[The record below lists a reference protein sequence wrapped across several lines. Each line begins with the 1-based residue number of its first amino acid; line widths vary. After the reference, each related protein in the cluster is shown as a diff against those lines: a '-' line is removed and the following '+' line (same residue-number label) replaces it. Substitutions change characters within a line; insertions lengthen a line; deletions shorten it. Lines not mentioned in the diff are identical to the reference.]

1 MQVIRMDLNKELAN
15 VIFPDIH
22 ENIEDYIKKYPNRN
36 LAEGACVTR
45 FAPSPTGFMH
55 LGGFYQ
61 AIIDYLMAKNTNGIF
76 YLRNEDTDQKREVE
90 EAVELIMK
98 TLKTYN
104 IVPDEYEF
112 EGKIVGNYG
121 PYIQSERKEIYHVF
135 IKHLIE
141 IGRAYPCFCTKE
153 ELDEIRNVQE
163 HSKQRTGYYGRYAKC
178 RRMNIEEAIQKVK
191 DKVPYTIRFKSEG
204 DFEKKFF
211 FNDQVRGM
219 LSLPEN
225 DQDLVIMKSE
235 NKLPTYHFA
244 HFVDD
249 YLMHTTHV
257 VRGEE
262 WLPSVPIHIELFK
275 AFNVEPPKYIHTPLI
290 VKKEGNSVRKLSK
303 RKDPEATMSFY
314 TEKGYPE
321 EAVIESLMTIINSNY
336 EEWHTANPDK
346 TYLDFEFN
354 PKKMSASGG
363 ALYDMEKLN
372 NISKN
377 IISKWT
383 ALEVYNRVYEW
394 SKTYDKELE
403 ELLSKYK
410 EYSTCIFNIEREQPK
425 PRKDFACYSE
435 VKEQIWYMYD
445 ELFNK
450 NDLNYEFAKI
460 TDKKEI
466 ANILDTYIS
475 KYYDSNDTQEDWF
488 NKIKLLCDELGYASN
503 MKEYKLNPDNFKGNV
518 ADVSTVIRVALTTKT
533 MTPDLYQIMSLLGID
548 RIKERFEKAKN

>member
-1 MQVIRMDLNKELAN
+1 MDLNKELAN
-15 VIFPDIH
+15 LIFPEI
-22 ENIEDYIKKYPNRN
+22 NKTIEDYKNIYPSRN
-36 LAEGACVTR
+36 LIDGACVTR

-61 AIIDYLMAKNTNGIF
+61 AIIDYLIAKNTNGVF
-76 YLRNEDTDQKREVE
+76 YLRNEDTDQKREVK
-90 EAVELIMK
+90 EAVELIMS
-98 TLKTYN
+98 TLNNYN
-104 IVPDEYEF
+104 IKPDEYEYNG
-112 EGKIVGNYG
+112 EIVGNYG
-121 PYIQSERKEIYHVF
+121 PYIQSERKEIYHAF

-141 IGRAYPCFCTKE
+141 IDRAYPCFCTKE
-153 ELDEIRNVQE
+153 ELDEIRSVQE
-163 HSKQRTGYYGRYAKC
+163 QSKQRTGYYGRYAKC
-178 RRMNIEEAIQKVK
+178 RRMKKEEMIEKIKAGAS
-191 DKVPYTIRFKSEG
+191 YTIRFKSEG

-211 FNDQVRGM
+211 FNDLVRGM

-275 AFNVEPPKYIHTPLI
+275 AFNVEPPKYVHTPLI

-314 TEKGYPE
+314 TELGYPQ

-336 EEWHTANPDK
+336 EQWHTENPDK

-354 PKKMSASGG
+354 PKKMSSSGG

-383 ALEVYNRVYEW
+383 AEEVYNRVYDW
-394 SKTYDKELE
+394 SKIYDHELE
-403 ELLSKYK
+403 ELLSKHK
-410 EYSTCIFNIEREQPK
+410 EFSIGIFNIERQQAK
-425 PRKDFACYSE
+425 PRKDFANYSE
-435 VKEQIWYMYD
+435 VKGQIWYMFD
-445 ELFNK
+445 ELFN
-450 NDLNYEFAKI
+450 NVNYEFAKI
-460 TDKKEI
+460 NDKEEI
-466 ANILDTYIS
+466 KNILDTYINE
-475 KYYDSNDTQEDWF
+475 YYDEFDTSEIWF
-488 NKIKLLCDELGYASN
+488 NKIKLMCDSLGYASN
-503 MKEYKLNPDNFKGNV
+503 MKEYKQNPDKFKGNV
-518 ADVSTVIRVALTTKT
+518 ADVSTVLRVALTSKT
-533 MTPDLYQIMSLLGID
+533 MTPDLYQIMKLLGTEK
-548 RIKERFEKAKN
+548 IKERFLKAKK